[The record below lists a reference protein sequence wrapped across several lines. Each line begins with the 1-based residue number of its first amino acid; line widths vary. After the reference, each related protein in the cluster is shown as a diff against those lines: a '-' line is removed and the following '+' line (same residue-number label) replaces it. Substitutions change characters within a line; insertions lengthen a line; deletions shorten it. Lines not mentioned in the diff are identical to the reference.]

1 MFNGTKDCG
10 KQLICGKLDTNFEKC
25 FSAINCKMMQD
36 MRDATTP
43 NSQNKVAVFAQQMT
57 GHHANAVNMARI
69 MLKYGNDLKKHPEL
83 FHIMNGVVNS
93 QNADIH
99 AYRSFLG
106 GHRDAVLRDAALP
119 PKPWNTGPW

>member
-1 MFNGTKDCG
+1 MGTKDCG
-10 KQLICGKLDTNFEKC
+10 SQLICGKLDTNFEKC

-43 NSQNKVAVFAQQMT
+43 NSQNKVAVFMQQMIP
-57 GHHANAVNMARI
+57 HHVNAVNMARI
-69 MLKYGNDLKKHPEL
+69 MLKHVNDDVKVHPEL

-99 AYRSFLG
+99 AFRSYLG
-106 GHRDAVLRDAALP
+106 GHRDAVLRDAVLP
-119 PKPWNTGPW
+119 PKTWNLGAW